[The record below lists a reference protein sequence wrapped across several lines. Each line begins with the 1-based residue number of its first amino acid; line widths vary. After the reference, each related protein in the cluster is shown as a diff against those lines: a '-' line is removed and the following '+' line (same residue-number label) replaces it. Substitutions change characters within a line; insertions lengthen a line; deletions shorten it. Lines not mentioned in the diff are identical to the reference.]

1 MAHANKEQEPHKKV
15 KSTALPLKSAL
26 KKPKA
31 PPAVCD
37 KISVKSS
44 SGANPKNSDLVNK
57 NSSKK
62 PKPSQRAPT
71 LPPVKMKSRVDKGK
85 GKAAPEPSPKIY
97 PSTFKVVAGTYEK
110 LLYGLEGS
118 FIGEDGTTLDGPTL
132 KPIFIF
138 PAHVAC
144 VKAVAASPEGGK
156 WLATGS
162 ADEIIKVWDLR
173 RRKEVGDVVHHEGS
187 ITYLD
192 FPTRTHL
199 VSASEDGTICI
210 FRSRD
215 WILLRSMK
223 GHKGRV
229 NCVAVHPSGK
239 VGLSVGKDRT
249 LRMWDLM
256 RGKGSASTKLGK
268 EGEIVRWSSDG
279 SRFVVQTDSCLD
291 IYSTEMSLLH
301 TVRHSK
307 RIQDVRFHRA
317 KSGEEYLLVAS
328 EDRKVTIYSTKSE
341 DNTSLPIIAEAVGH
355 QNRVKSLDTLA
366 VATTQA
372 KSEQKWTT
380 IMSTVSS
387 DGWIRVFDLGTLDS
401 LGSTTAS
408 KDAIQ
413 LEAIASY
420 DTKGSRLTCCT
431 LADGETPIQ
440 SITGKRKHEDDDESD
455 VNTEDRGDV
464 PEEDEGTN
472 GVADGDEW
480 EDE

>member
-1 MAHANKEQEPHKKV
+1 MGHANKAQEPHKKA
-15 KSTALPLKSAL
+15 KTAALPLKSAL
-26 KKPKA
+26 RKPKV
-31 PPAVCD
+31 PPAVSN
-37 KISVKSS
+37 KISIKSS
-44 SGANPKNSDLVNK
+44 SGANPKSDLVNK

-62 PKPSQRAPT
+62 SKPSQRAPT
-71 LPPVKMKSRVDKGK
+71 PPPVKRISRVDKGK

-118 FIGEDGTTLDGPTL
+118 FVGEDGTTLDRPTL
-132 KPIFIF
+132 KPVFIF
-138 PAHVAC
+138 PVHVAC

-173 RRKEVGDVVHHEGS
+173 RRKEVGDLVHHEGS

-291 IYSTEMSLLH
+291 IYSTEMSLLY

-328 EDRKVTIYSTKSE
+328 EDKKVTIYSTKSE
-341 DNTSLPIIAEAVGH
+341 DNTTLPIIAEAIGH
-355 QNRVKSLDTLA
+355 QNRVKSLDTLV
-366 VATTQA
+366 VATTRM
-372 KSEQKWTT
+372 KEEQKWTT

-387 DGWIRVFDLGTLDS
+387 DGWVRIFDLGTLDS
-401 LGSTTAS
+401 IGSTTAS
-408 KDAIQ
+408 KGVIQ

-431 LADGETPIQ
+431 LADGETPVQ
-440 SITGKRKHEDDDESD
+440 SVTRKRKHEDGDESD
-455 VNTEDRGDV
+455 ADTEDRNDV
-464 PEEDEGTN
+464 PEENEDMN
-472 GVADGDEW
+472 GVADEDEW

>member
-1 MAHANKEQEPHKKV
+1 MGHANKAQEPHKKA
-15 KSTALPLKSAL
+15 KTTALLLKSAL
-26 KKPKA
+26 KKPKTL
-31 PPAVCD
+31 PVVSDKNPA
-37 KISVKSS
+37 KSS
-44 SGANPKNSDLVNK
+44 SGANPKSDLVNK
-57 NSSKK
+57 NSSEKS
-62 PKPSQRAPT
+62 KPSQRAPT
-71 LPPVKMKSRVDKGK
+71 PSPVKTKSRVDKGK
-85 GKAAPEPSPKIY
+85 GKAAPEPTPNVC

-118 FIGEDGTTLDGPTL
+118 FVGEDGTTLDRPAL

-144 VKAVAASPEGGK
+144 VKVVAASPEGGK

-173 RRKEVGDVVHHEGS
+173 RRKEIGDLVHHEGS
-187 ITYLD
+187 ITYLG

-239 VGLSVGKDRT
+239 VGLSVGRDRT

-301 TVRHSK
+301 TIRHSK

-328 EDRKVTIYSTKSE
+328 EDKKVTFYSTKSE

-355 QNRVKSLDTLA
+355 QNRVKSLDTLV
-366 VATTQA
+366 VATT
-372 KSEQKWTT
+372 KTKTEQKWTT

-387 DGWIRVFDLGTLDS
+387 DGWVRIFDLGILDS
-401 LGSTTAS
+401 IGSTIAS
-408 KDAIQ
+408 KDVIQ

-431 LADGETPIQ
+431 LADGETPVQ
-440 SITGKRKHEDDDESD
+440 SVTGKRKHEDDDESD
-455 VNTEDRGDV
+455 ADTEDRDDV
-464 PEEDEGTN
+464 PKENEDIN
-472 GVADGDEW
+472 GVADEDEW
-480 EDE
+480 KDE